1 MEKIYKKARAKVNLT
16 LNVLEKRKDNY
27 HNIKSVFQ
35 KISLYDEMYV
45 SKTEEH
51 DDIKID
57 INVTDLDGENNII
70 YKAYQLLKDRFKMIH
85 GVDVIL
91 KKNIP
96 VQAGLG
102 GGSTDCGSFIECMN
116 KLYNLKLSKE
126 EMKKIGV
133 TLGADVPATFHNMP
147 IIARGIGEKIEEIK
161 SKAKY
166 YLVVIKP
173 EFSCNTKEMYEKLDT
188 GNEIKQKYN
197 TKNMIKALE
206 KGNVVKIAENLYNVF
221 ETELDKVEEIKKEM
235 LNAGAMGSLMSGS
248 GSAVYGIFD
257 NKEKAKKGYKI
268 LSKKYKAYYCLTYN
282 KA

>member
-70 YKAYQLLKDRFKMIH
+70 YKAYQVLKDRFKIIH
-85 GVDVIL
+85 GVDVVL

-133 TLGADVPATFHNMP
+133 TLGADVPATFYNTP
-147 IIARGIGEKIEEIK
+147 IIARGIGEKIEEISSK
-161 SKAKY
+161 SKY
-166 YLVVIKP
+166 YIVIIKP
-173 EFSCNTKEMYEKLDT
+173 DFSCNTKEMYEKLDS
-188 GNEIKQKYN
+188 GNVIEQQYN
-197 TKNMIKALE
+197 TKFMKKALE
-206 KGNVVKIAENLYNVF
+206 KGDIYKISKNLYNVF
-221 ETELDKVEEIKKEM
+221 ETEIKEIDKIKQEII
-235 LNAGAMGSLMSGS
+235 NAGAIGSLMSGS
-248 GSAVYGIFD
+248 GSAVYGIFI

-268 LSKKYKAYYCLTYN
+268 LSKKYKTFYCLAYN
-282 KA
+282 N